1 MRTPPVG
8 SRATTTKGFQRE
20 WEKRQI
26 LSVDQIMLIKSFIIN
41 CKINLPVDH
50 VLQNLIANR
59 WLRLSDVG
67 TNSLSCTPPHERA
80 SDGCYGNEDEYTD
93 DEDTNREDEDED
105 DYTDDKD
112 SDEGRDLGKGVDY
125 DETFSPIVNSGEAV
139 EFLEANSGHCVVI
152 RGHEVR
158 ATISE
163 EPECRPRL
171 WRWDDCIDLY
181 DGEDACS
188 PNSFRGFYIES
199 LDDDDDDESEEEKVE
214 EGGNLGLDD
223 AEEEEEAEEE

>member
-26 LSVDQIMLIKSFIIN
+26 LSVDQIMLIKSFITN
-41 CKINLPVDH
+41 EVDH

-67 TNSLSCTPPHERA
+67 TNSSLSCTPPRERA

-112 SDEGRDLGKGVDY
+112 SDEGQSSQEEVESRIDKVEAL
-125 DETFSPIVNSGEAV
+125 IVNSGDAV

-199 LDDDDDDESEEEKVE
+199 LDDNDDDESEEEKVE